1 MALLVQ
7 LQRRFVRWAFER
19 FYNEYAWSYDSVAWL
34 VSRGLWQ
41 AWTQAAL
48 PFLEG
53 QVLELGCGT
62 GYVQLARAQQKL
74 PIVGLDASPF
84 MLGHSRKR
92 LARAGYAAYLVQA
105 RSQKIPFADQSFDS
119 VLSTFPSDYILH
131 PDTLREIVRV
141 LRPNGRFVLVDAA
154 HFTQHDLYA
163 QLVDIAYWLTFQ
175 RSLHSRSS
183 EHSADLPDLSHDP
196 RLAVLHQA
204 GLACTINWVTV
215 AQSRVMVLV
224 AQPEER
230 STIGYDT
237 IA

>member
-175 RSLHSRSS
+175 RPLSNYSNDHAP
-183 EHSADLPDLSHDP
+183 EQPDLSRDL
-196 RLAVLHQA
+196 RLEALQKA
-204 GLACTINWVTV
+204 GFGCTINWVTIG
-215 AQSRVMVLV
+215 QSRVMVLV
-224 AQPEER
+224 AQPEDKHTTR
-230 STIGYDT
+230 YDS